1 MMTVEKFR
9 SVFQQERTCIHV
21 KDVRQRGLVL
31 AFLKD
36 IGYLLGTETRKSLPN
51 GARYNDS
58 EFMYPTYVSFSSHNV
73 SLYRDPP
80 GTTTIEYEEIS
91 HLFEEPELL
100 PEPEFFDSA
109 IQILFS

>member
-51 GARYNDS
+51 GARYNDG
-58 EFMYPTYVSFSSHNV
+58 EFMYPTYVSTSSYNV
-73 SLYRDPP
+73 SLYRDP
-80 GTTTIEYEEIS
+80 GTTPIEYEEIS
-91 HLFEEPELL
+91 HLFEEPELF